1 MPLIESEFVER
12 REPDWKR
19 LAYLCDKAEVSIKSL
34 QSSEVLE
41 LVRLY
46 RAASTD
52 LARLRT
58 ESTNLRMITF
68 LNSLVVRAYSMVY
81 RHPTKPI
88 GAALQYALK
97 VVAQS
102 VRALRYFILASFLIF
117 ITAAILSWTS
127 LATRPDLR
135 MFLVSAQEEQLFDH
149 WKETEFHEGS
159 FQQSTAMWSFY
170 ATNNPRVAMMQTGTG
185 LATGGITTL
194 LINWRTG
201 VQIGALSHDMNSVG
215 RLPFLWSSLV
225 PHGASELTGFLVGGG
240 AGLALGWSFLV
251 PGRRT
256 RIRSVGEMAKK
267 AGPVAVLAFVMMLIA
282 APFEAYFSFNSA
294 FPQELKAVVGILILS
309 AWILFWVGYGREE
322 TEELGAG
329 GHSRPRV
336 LLGGK

>member
-19 LAYLCDKAEVSIKSL
+19 LSHLCDRAEVSFKSL
-34 QSSEVLE
+34 TSVEVLDF
-41 LVRLY
+41 VRLY
-46 RAASTD
+46 RAASND

-58 ESTNLRMITF
+58 ESTNLRMIMF
-68 LNSLVVRAYSMVY
+68 LNSLVVRAYSMLY
-81 RHPTKPI
+81 RHPTKSLQT
-88 GAALQYALK
+88 ALRYALT

-102 VRALRYFILASFLIF
+102 VRSLRYFILASFLIF
-117 ITAAILSWTS
+117 LVASMLSWTS

-135 MFLVSAQEEQLFDH
+135 GFLISKDEEALFEH
-149 WKETEFHEGS
+149 WQETEFDPGS
-159 FQQSTAMWSFY
+159 FEKSTAMWSFY

-201 VQIGALSHDMNSVG
+201 VQIGALSHEMNAVG
-215 RLPFLWSSLV
+215 RLPFLWSSLI

-240 AGLALGWSFLV
+240 AGLALGWSILV
-251 PGRRT
+251 PGRKT
-256 RIRSVGEMAKK
+256 RIRSVGDMAKK

-282 APFEAYFSFNSA
+282 APFEAYFSFNSM
-294 FPQELKAVVGILILS
+294 FPQELKAIVGLLVLA
-309 AWILFWVGYGREE
+309 AWILFWAGYGRENE
-322 TEELGAG
+322 GELGAG
-329 GHSRPRV
+329 GHGRPQG